1 MPDPKLFSGF
11 SIPVTT
17 RIEESQFKELREI
30 VAKTVNILAKDGKA
44 LKFSLTNIDSSNVTE
59 LNTNITNIS
68 SEDGETVINGPLLE
82 MYDDT
87 PTLRLKMGFDEDTST
102 FIFSLKDDSG
112 SETIGVDSNGNAVF
126 KGKVEIGSTFPIVIE
141 DDSNL
146 GKISFY
152 DDDDNIVGSIFYID
166 ATSSM
171 SIGGGA
177 GVDVDIASGSNLSL
191 TAASDLELAVVGNI
205 KLNGGTLPSGS
216 FTSADGKTVTVV
228 KGLITAIA

>member
-87 PTLRLKMGFDEDTST
+87 STLRLKMGFDEDTST

-112 SETIGVDSNGNAVF
+112 SETIGVDSNGDAIF
-126 KGKVEIGSTFPIVIE
+126 KGTVTVGTDYPVEITNNSGSGIIR
-141 DDSNL
+141 
-146 GKISFY
+146 FY
-152 DDDDNIVGSIFYID
+152 DDTTLHGWLAYLTGID
-166 ATSSM
+166 ALTLFALENSDISIWASSGAVNII
-171 SIGGGA
+171 SSDEINLNPTGDLQIGGSA
-177 GVDVDIASGSNLSL
+177 GWTG
-191 TAASDLELAVVGNI
+191 TFT
-205 KLNGGTLPSGS
+205 NG
-216 FTSADGKTVTVV
+216 DGDTVTVK
-228 KGLITAIA
+228 KGIITGVA